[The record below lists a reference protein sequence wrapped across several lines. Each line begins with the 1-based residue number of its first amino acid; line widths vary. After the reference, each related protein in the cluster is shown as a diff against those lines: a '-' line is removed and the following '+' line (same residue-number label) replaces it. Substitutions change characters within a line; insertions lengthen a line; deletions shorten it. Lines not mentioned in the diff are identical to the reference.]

1 MGNSDDAQ
9 AASKGHKNKIDQDK
23 YVESVFRLIEVVQD
37 LSHARN
43 LSAVINIIRSAAR
56 DLTGADGATF
66 VLRDGDECYYAEENA
81 ISPLWKGRRFPLS
94 ACISGWVMLNSQ
106 VAVIEDIY
114 ADPRIPHDAYR
125 PTFVKSLVMVPIRRS
140 APLGAI
146 GNYWA
151 QQRKPTEQ
159 EVALLQA
166 LADSAS
172 MSFENANLYAQL
184 QEKLR
189 FPADIEPTPNNGS
202 EIRQ

>member
-1 MGNSDDAQ
+1 MSNINDSDSSNGQ
-9 AASKGHKNKIDQDK
+9 KKKVDQDK

-37 LSHARN
+37 LAHAKD
-43 LSAVINIIRSAAR
+43 LSAVMNIIRAAAR

-94 ACISGWVMLNSQ
+94 TCISGWVMLNSQ
-106 VAVIEDIY
+106 TAVIEDIY
-114 ADPRIPHDAYR
+114 ADPRIPFDAYR

-151 QQRKPTEQ
+151 QSRKPTEQ

-172 MSFENANLYAQL
+172 MSFENASLYTQL
-184 QEKLR
+184 QERLR
-189 FPADIEPTPNNGS
+189 SPAAAMGAHP
-202 EIRQ
+202 